1 MFMVPEL
8 ARLEETGRL
17 GVFHLKR
24 YWSKALRSRS
34 GHRLVPGETAAD
46 HTLLCG
52 LHIGVEEAVRHIV
65 GNALSFEQVEDWVEE
80 INGGAIDPARVEEL
94 NAALSGRIDTGV
106 PPAPGSPEAALAAAD
121 LAFWEEHGYVLL
133 HNAITPDQRRAA
145 AEAIYQF
152 VAADPE
158 RPETWYANPCGHSI
172 WVNLL
177 RHPALQA
184 ARESAR
190 VRTAFAQ
197 IWGRTD
203 MWASIDQGGFNPPV
217 RDNWMFPGPHLH
229 WDVSI
234 AQPVPLGAQGILYL
248 TDTAE
253 NQGAFTCVPGFH
265 RRLAAWL
272 KELPAGANPRDLS
285 ILQAMPA
292 IPIAAPA
299 GTLIIWH
306 QALPHGASPN
316 TSTVPRVAQYIRMQP
331 TTWEEN
337 PIWI

>member
-8 ARLEETGRL
+8 APLEETGRL

-34 GHRLVPGETAAD
+34 GHPHVPGEAAAD
-46 HTLLCG
+46 NTLLCG
-52 LHIGVEEAVRHIV
+52 LHIGIEEANRHIL

-80 INGGAIDPARVEEL
+80 INGGSLERARVEKL
-94 NAALSGRIDTGV
+94 NAALSGRIDPGI
-106 PPAPGSPEAALAAAD
+106 PPAPGSPEAALTAAD
-121 LAFWEEHGYVLL
+121 LAFWDEHGYVLL
-133 HNAITPDQRRAA
+133 HDAITPSQCRAA
-145 AEAIYQF
+145 AEIIYQF
-152 VAADPE
+152 TGADPE
-158 RPETWYANPCGHSI
+158 QPETWYANPRGHSI

-184 ARESAR
+184 ARESTR
-190 VRTAFAQ
+190 VHAAFAQ

-203 MWASIDQGGFNPPV
+203 LWASIDQGGFNPPV
-217 RDNWMFPGPHLH
+217 RDRWQFPGPHMH
-229 WDVSI
+229 WDTSI
-234 AQPVPLGAQGILYL
+234 AQPVPLGTQGILYL

-253 NQGAFTCVPGFH
+253 NQGAFRCVPGFH

-272 KELPAGANPRDLS
+272 KELPPGTNPRDSSLLEA
-285 ILQAMPA
+285 IPA

-316 TSTVPRVAQYIRMQP
+316 TASVPRVAQYVRMQP
-331 TTWEEN
+331 STWEEN
-337 PIWI
+337 PVWI